1 MEKFMTTK
9 YAKNLAIILLGNTI
23 YALGVIMFI
32 IPNGLIT
39 GGTTGLALLFNRQF
53 DIPISMF
60 VSIFNA
66 LMFILGAVILGKKF
80 ALTTL
85 VSSFYY
91 PFILSQLE
99 RIPNIGNMTSDKM
112 LAVIL
117 SGLMIGVGI
126 GIVLRSGASTGGVD
140 IPPLVL
146 NKKFGISV
154 SLVLYILDFSIL
166 LAQMVFAD
174 KEQVLYGILV
184 VIIYTAVLDK
194 VLVMGKSQMQI
205 KIISEH
211 YEEINQCI
219 IKNLDRGS
227 TLMESE
233 TGYLRN
239 NTKMVLTVISNREL
253 SKLNNLVMDIDPKAF
268 MVINQ
273 VNEVKGRGFTLN
285 KIHELEV

>member
-23 YALGVIMFI
+23 YALGVVMFI

-194 VLVMGKSQMQI
+194 VLVMGKSQMQV

-219 IKNLDRGS
+219 IKNLDRGA
-227 TLMESE
+227 TLIESE

>member
-23 YALGVIMFI
+23 YALGVVMFI

>member
-23 YALGVIMFI
+23 YALGVVMFI

-194 VLVMGKSQMQI
+194 VLVMGKSQMQV